1 MGWNTLEQGYKNR
14 YILIDCGHKRITL
27 ICFEKF
33 FEMFSEFSNV
43 SRSET
48 FVYFTKITAATWYI
62 INIISVY
69 IALHQSV
76 GCAVGQFG
84 ENLMSLP
91 FEAQEKGKYEK
102 NESRFGEN
110 HPVCSKAASTKAVCI
125 KQPPTASMQCSAPLL

>member
-14 YILIDCGHKRITL
+14 YIIIDWGHKRITL

-43 SRSET
+43 SKSET
-48 FVYFTKITAATWYI
+48 FVYFTKITATAWYI
-62 INIISVY
+62 NKIISVF

-91 FEAQEKGKYEK
+91 FEAQGNGKCEKKE
-102 NESRFGEN
+102 NRESFW
-110 HPVCSKAASTKAVCI
+110 
-125 KQPPTASMQCSAPLL
+125 